1 MSSVIVHY
9 QELAL
14 KGRNRPWFVRLLVRN
29 IREVLS
35 DLDVRSVEALMGRI
49 RVVIGADVAEAVILE
64 RLSRVFGV
72 ANFAFARQTPTD
84 LDSMAE
90 AASAEL
96 DDLSPRSFRV
106 LAKRAD
112 KRYALTSPEIERE
125 LGGRIRQ
132 RYGWPVDLSHADLV
146 VRVEVIPGTA
156 FVFARR
162 HAGAGGL
169 PVGAS
174 GRVACL
180 MSGGIDSPVAACRMM
195 KRGCRVRFIHFHSY
209 PIVSTASQDKA
220 RELVEVLTRYQLH
233 SRLLLV
239 PFGEV
244 QRRVI
249 VEVPPPFRVVAYR
262 RLMVRI
268 AERLARKSGARALV
282 TGEVVGQVASQTLEN
297 LTVTDAAA
305 TMTILRPL
313 VGMDKSEITAEA
325 ERLGTYPIS
334 IGPDE
339 DCCQLFTPPHPATK
353 VRLQQ
358 IEAVEERLPIAELV
372 ERAVAETVIED
383 YHFPTSTRRRRGGV
397 DGTAP
402 GGTEEPA
409 PAEPAPTPRHAG

>member
-49 RVVIGADVAEAVILE
+49 RVVTGADVAEAVIVE

-96 DDLSPRSFRV
+96 DGLSPRSFRV

-146 VRVEVIPGTA
+146 VRVEIIPDTA

-239 PFGEV
+239 PFGDV
-244 QRRVI
+244 QRRVV

-268 AERLARKSGARALV
+268 AERLARKSGALALV
-282 TGEVVGQVASQTLEN
+282 TGEAVGQVASQTLEN

-313 VGMDKSEITAEA
+313 VGMDKSEIMAEA

-358 IEAVEERLPIAELV
+358 IEAVESRLPIAELV
-372 ERAVAETVIED
+372 ERAVAETVVED
-383 YHFPTSTRRRRGGV
+383 YHFPARRSGAGGAARGGT
-397 DGTAP
+397 G
-402 GGTEEPA
+402 EPA
-409 PAEPAPTPRHAG
+409 HAEPAPTPRPAG